1 MISIYSIQNNKICEV
16 NAKDSSYQFSQ
27 IMGDN
32 YVQLDFTLVEYVEIP
47 AFSYVALEGVRYYLP
62 DTAVVT
68 KQNETQYDYQCKFVA
83 PQGLFSNIICRFNP
97 MDSGTASKAYDM
109 RFSVS
114 YKPKDFIKMICENL
128 TQRLG
133 IGEFAVGDI
142 LDYDREKMLTFDYMN
157 CYDALNQVAQEFN
170 TEWYVSGNSA
180 NGWKI
185 NLKEFSIDKE
195 NPQKIKYGKGN
206 GVMPNI
212 KRTLHSQS
220 DKATHILVNGGNRN
234 IQKFEQNRD
243 MPAYGFDS
251 LHLPSI
257 PAPITNNYTTKAWD
271 NPNGGANPPV
281 NSILFDVRNGLF
293 QHETATDESGMSAIE
308 FNKAY
313 SLRFCV
319 DRAQNSVSWVRNA
332 SPYNTS
338 LLREVSVDLTDI
350 YPYREGTVS
359 AVEFGNSGSSEETP
373 PCYFFDNDLNFDVSK
388 YFINGEVMVVVFQT
402 GALAGKEFKIV
413 TNSNGIMEGYG
424 FWYDASAHT
433 GKFKLVTELFDGIEM
448 PNNKDEYPFRPAVG
462 DKYALFK
469 IALPNEYLSQLTYE
483 LGGEDHPENGVIYEG
498 AEWELL
504 RQACIEC
511 YRRCKT
517 RYNYTLS
524 LDANW
529 LQSSGE
535 LMQKVRLGEWL
546 KFEDAALAPD
556 ERTGKD
562 YYDTWNDMRIVS
574 VKTYLNKPMFPEITL
589 GEPAPKGLLATIRH
603 IQSGT
608 AGNSISQQ
616 ASTEQAQKDLQ
627 ATKKEQ
633 AEINEKVEQRVEI
646 IQVTQTSGGTGG
658 TYPLKFTEFE
668 FVPVIGNT
676 GYNLSVGEMSHQT
689 MWQTQLT
696 TLGRLTSGEYHYK
709 TWTPKHSLY
718 PILRDADA
726 GRLRAM
732 TVYVYAKVPKDEYSR
747 TYDFVIRKG
756 RKLEDADMDNDYVYY
771 LVCTFD
777 WGTDN
782 SIANKQEF
790 FGWQYLSPSVLPVN
804 TIVSQDGNTRFDLV
818 NGKIIGELYVYDAEG
833 NEVRVADHMGGGGDG
848 YQIITSD
855 YIKSQFA

>member
-1 MISIYSIQNNKICEV
+1 MISIYDIQNNRICDV

-32 YVQLDFTLVEYVEIP
+32 YVQLDFTLVDYVEIP
-47 AFSYVALEGVRYYLP
+47 VFSYVALDGVRYYLP
-62 DTAVVT
+62 DAAIVT

-83 PQGLFSNIICRFNP
+83 PQGLFSNIICKFVPIGDTETHLYNE
-97 MDSGTASKAYDM
+97 M
-109 RFSVS
+109 RFSVT
-114 YKPKDFIKMICENL
+114 YKPREFVDLICKNL

-133 IGEFAVGDI
+133 IGTFEIGDL

-157 CYDALNQVAQEFN
+157 CYDALVQVAQAFN

-185 NLKEFSIDKE
+185 NLKELSIDKK
-195 NPQKIKYGKGN
+195 NPQTIKYGKGN
-206 GVMPNI
+206 GVLPNI

-220 DKATHILVNGGNRN
+220 DKATHIMVNGGNRN
-234 IQKFEQNRD
+234 IQKFTQGSGMD
-243 MPAYGFDS
+243 AYGFES
-251 LHLPSI
+251 LHLPNI
-257 PAPITNNYTTKAWD
+257 DERITFDESFKGWD
-271 NPNGGANPPV
+271 NPGSTPTSPKNPPI
-281 NSILFDVRNGLF
+281 NSILFDVKNGLF
-293 QHETATDESGMSAIE
+293 QRERRGGRYDDDRVE
-308 FNKAY
+308 FDWTK

-319 DRAQNSVSWVRNA
+319 DRAQNIVSWVRNTA
-332 SPYNTS
+332 EFSKG
-338 LLREVSVDLTDI
+338 LAREVSIDLTDI
-350 YPYREGTVS
+350 YPFREGTVT
-359 AVEFGNSGSSEETP
+359 AVNNDNP
-373 PCYFFDNDLNFDVSK
+373 AVFFDTTLNFDVSK
-388 YFINGEVMVVVFQT
+388 YFINGEIMTVVFQT

-413 TNSNGIMEGYG
+413 TDSKGEIIGYN
-424 FWYDASAHT
+424 DLEKS
-433 GKFKLVTELFDGIEM
+433 FKLVKEMFDEVEM
-448 PNNKDEYPFRPAVG
+448 PGVAPFRPQVG

-469 IALPNEYLSQLTYE
+469 IALPQEYLSNVGIGDLV
-483 LGGEDHPENGVIYEG
+483 LDPFSIKYEG

-517 RYNYTLS
+517 RYNFTLS

-546 KFEDAALAPD
+546 KFEDNALAPD
-556 ERTGKD
+556 ERTSKD

-676 GYNLSVGEMSHQT
+676 GYNLSVGELSHQT

-696 TLGRLTSGEYHYK
+696 TLGRLTNGDVQYK